1 MRRNG
6 PQYNHL
12 LSTNGLKM
20 DYRKSVKRDRSEE
33 AIRLDSYENDYLF
46 LMDMESALSIPN
58 MAPDMSKCSI
68 DDSLIVYDVERGIQC
83 EMLKRDERYSV
94 CNSSDD
100 GNRQVVADLKNW
112 RFEVF
117 ENEMAVNAA
126 STRAVIDLDANG
138 RRWEGSVEN
147 GKPFGHGVIYD
158 EEGRKEYEGFMINE
172 SKTCYG
178 VEYYSDIGRVQYDG
192 CFHNNKRFGK
202 GTLYDRNGAVD
213 YEGIWKNNAPYSS
226 SFDGKT
232 IDNHTESIDVS
243 DDSYNKSK
251 AFIIHSF
258 INSLRCIVI
267 GDNCYGSVR
276 LFELDGLN
284 ELETVVIEWYSFT
297 LAKTDKD
304 IGINQRRNGA
314 CRMTN
319 CPRLKSIRIGG
330 FSFSDYRS
338 LGLSNLS
345 SLQSIDIGKYCFH
358 GAPSFSLTGCILV
371 FN

>member
-1 MRRNG
+1 ML
-6 PQYNHL
+6 YI
-12 LSTNGLKM
+12 SESSADTN
-20 DYRKSVKRDRSEE
+20 RV
-33 AIRLDSYENDYLF
+33 I
-46 LMDMESALSIPN
+46 
-58 MAPDMSKCSI
+58 
-68 DDSLIVYDVERGIQC
+68 
-83 EMLKRDERYSV
+83 
-94 CNSSDD
+94 
-100 GNRQVVADLKNW
+100 VADLEN
-112 RFEVF
+112 RRLGVYQNEVPICATG
-117 ENEMAVNAA
+117 NQ
-126 STRAVIDLDANG
+126 AVIDLDTKG
-138 RRWEGSVEN
+138 RRWEGEVN
-147 GKPFGHGVIYD
+147 NRKPFGHGVIYD

-178 VEYYSDIGRVQYDG
+178 VEYYSDIGRVKYEG

-213 YEGIWKNNAPYSS
+213 YEGLWKNNAPYSS

-232 IDNHTESIDVS
+232 IDNHTESIDVP

-338 LGLSNLS
+338 LELSNLP

>member
-1 MRRNG
+1 
-6 PQYNHL
+6 
-12 LSTNGLKM
+12 M

-46 LMDMESALSIPN
+46 LMDMESALSIPD

-126 STRAVIDLDANG
+126 STRAVIDLDTKG
-138 RRWEGSVEN
+138 RRWEGEVNN

-178 VEYYSDIGRVQYDG
+178 VEYYGDIGRVKYEG

-202 GTLYDRNGAVD
+202 GTLYDRNGVVN
-213 YEGIWKNNAPYSS
+213 YEGLWKNDTPYSS

-232 IDNHTESIDVS
+232 IDNRSESISIPD
-243 DDSYNKSK
+243 KS
-251 AFIIHSF
+251 FNESTTFLLRSF
-258 INSLRCIVI
+258 PHSLRRIVI
-267 GDNCYGSVR
+267 GYNCFECVCF
-276 LFELDGLN
+276 FELDGLS
-284 ELETVVIEWYSFT
+284 ELESVEVERISFT
-297 LAKTDKD
+297 YSTENEAVDNSKRADST
-304 IGINQRRNGA
+304 
-314 CRMTN
+314 CRIVN
-319 CPRLKSIRIGG
+319 CSKLKSIRINDC
-330 FSFSDYRS
+330 SFSGYHTFE
-338 LGLSNLS
+338 LS
-345 SLQSIDIGKYCFH
+345 SLPSLRSIDIGSCCFSWTS
-358 GAPSFSLTGCILV
+358 SFSLTGLV
-371 FN
+371 Y